1 MGIPGRFRRNFVV
14 ALALSAVA
22 IASTVLPCRAGADEV
37 ATRDAKAAV
46 PVLAP
51 VPPHPPAFRDFDPV
65 FRAVELR
72 NWGKAYALAHESG
85 DPVLTKVVSWI
96 RFTTHGERMT
106 FDEVAAFIAA
116 NPDWPRMRDLR
127 ESAEEA
133 MNEATPA
140 ARVIAWFA
148 KHPPLTPKG
157 AIHYADALIA
167 QGRKADAEKLVRH
180 AWIDMNFP
188 PAVERTFYR
197 RYRRMLTEADHEK
210 RIDRLLWDGRGWEAR
225 RMLRRVKSG
234 YAAVALA
241 RMRLRDFKGGV
252 DWAIRRVP
260 KEYQQDPRLRVRAHA
275 LAPPQGTRRRGDRAA
290 ARSFPPWCRVPTWS
304 GSTRQIL
311 ARRALRDGKIT
322 LAYSLATKHPKLD
335 GEDFA
340 EAEWLAG
347 FIALR
352 FLKEPNTA
360 LTHFT
365 HLYDNVNFPVSR
377 ARGAYWAGVAT
388 GEMGNKAAATA
399 WYAKAAKHI
408 TTFYGQLAA
417 TRLDG
422 ADGPGRP
429 VPPEPEISDKAAAAF
444 ADRELVHAA
453 KLIAGSHDRS
463 HLKSFVRKL
472 VRLAKTPAEHALA
485 SRIALGVGR
494 PDVAVWAAKDLLKD
508 GIQLVQAGWPRG
520 PLPENRRG
528 LEHGILLGLMR
539 QESGFNPE
547 AVSWA
552 GARGLMQ
559 VMPATARK
567 VARSLGMSFSREKLL
582 NDRNYNLTIGAAYFS
597 QVLKDFDGS
606 YVLALA
612 AYNAGPARVRRWL
625 KRNGDF
631 RNGDI
636 DVVDWIELIPFEQ
649 TRDYVERVIE
659 KSRFTGRCSAR
670 GGCIPPAPTTSRAEA
685 AACPGQPY
693 SALGSHNASWETVP
707 ARSARESGSP
717 RTG

>member
-1 MGIPGRFRRNFVV
+1 MGIPGRFRRNFVM
-14 ALALSAVA
+14 ALGLSALA
-22 IASTVLPCRAGADEV
+22 IASTVLPCRAGANEV

-51 VPPHPPAFRDFDPV
+51 VPPRPPAFRNLDPV

-72 NWGKAYALAHESG
+72 NWGKAYALARESG

-140 ARVIAWFA
+140 GRVIAWFA

-260 KEYQQDPRLRVRAHA
+260 KEYQQDPGFVFERMHW
-275 LAPPQGTRRRGDRAA
+275 RRRKGRDDEAIELLRQLPAV
-290 ARSFPPWCRVPTWS
+290 VPRPDLVWFD
-304 GSTRQIL
+304 QAIL

-365 HLYDNVNFPVSR
+365 HLFDNVNFPVSR

-388 GEMGNKAAATA
+388 GEMGNKAAAAA

-417 TRLDG
+417 ARLDG

-453 KLIAGSHDRS
+453 KLIAGSHDRD
-463 HLKSFVRKL
+463 HFKAFVRKL

-485 SRIALGVGR
+485 SRVALGVGR
-494 PDVAVWAAKDLLKD
+494 PDVAVWAAKDSLKD
-508 GIQLVQAGWPRG
+508 GVQLVQAGWPRG

-528 LEHGILLGLMR
+528 LEHGILLALMR

-559 VMPATARK
+559 VMPATARR
-567 VARSLGMSFSREKLL
+567 VAHSLGMSFSREKLL
-582 NDRNYNLTIGAAYFS
+582 NDRNYNLTIGAAYFA
-597 QVLKDFDGS
+597 QVLNDFNGS

-625 KRNGDF
+625 KRRGDF
-631 RNGDI
+631 RKGDI

-659 KSRFTGRCSAR
+659 NVQVYRAMFGSGR
-670 GGCIPPAPTTSRAEA
+670 
-685 AACPGQPY
+685 
-693 SALGSHNASWETVP
+693 LHP
-707 ARSARESGSP
+707 ARPDHLRG
-717 RTG
+717 